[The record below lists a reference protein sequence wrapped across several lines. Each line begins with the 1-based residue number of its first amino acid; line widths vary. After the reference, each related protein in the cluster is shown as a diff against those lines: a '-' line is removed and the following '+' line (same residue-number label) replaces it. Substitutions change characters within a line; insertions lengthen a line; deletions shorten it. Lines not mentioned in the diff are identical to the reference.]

1 MPKRKKSLPTLPQ
14 VEYHGEVVVETGG
27 KNGYKKVKK
36 LGHGFQGAC
45 EELKVYTGIKK
56 TAKEAAIAL
65 AVKIFKQKYNRE
77 PKVPVPEE
85 KQIILPDYDPGEPPP
100 TIPSRPIPLL
110 THCACST
117 HSGATVDNHIA
128 VPHRPA

>member
-1 MPKRKKSLPTLPQ
+1 MPKRKNPLPTLPK

-45 EELKVYTGIKK
+45 EERKAYTGIKK

-77 PKVPVPEE
+77 SQLPVPEE
-85 KQIILPDYDPGEPPP
+85 TSIILPNYDPGEPPY
-100 TIPSRPIPLL
+100 RP
-110 THCACST
+110 
-117 HSGATVDNHIA
+117 
-128 VPHRPA
+128 